1 MLRILAKKCRS
12 IEKHC
17 GKNNPNA
24 LGVEFG
30 NYKSVGT
37 ISVTIDD
44 GLLVEFLDS
53 KWWELWV
60 VPLWWTRLVCG
71 CGKIDNVKILT

>member
-1 MLRILAKKCRS
+1 MPPCCASLQKSVAVSRNIAEKTIPMLW
-12 IEKHC
+12 
-17 GKNNPNA
+17 G
-24 LGVEFG
+24 GG
-30 NYKSVGT
+30 SVGT